1 VRYPEMK
8 GPGDPG
14 GLLDGLAE
22 RVERLLVVDGTF
34 PLRSPWNG
42 ALAAFAEA
50 HPEAYVSLDASEA
63 TVVLAAAGFALEGFR
78 VLLGPGM
85 PLLLS
90 RAYDQIRNALAVP
103 SLPVVLLGTAPGLFR
118 GECGAVFQLV
128 EDLAL
133 ARSIPGMT
141 VLVPSD
147 EGLFGDL
154 LAEALRTPG
163 PVYLRCDVSSRNVT
177 DREEHRSSG
186 PLPIGGGRLLREG
199 TDVTVCCCGMMVFE
213 ALEAA
218 EVLAKQG
225 VQAEVVECYSVKP
238 LPEQILLASVRR
250 TGACVVAE
258 EHSRH
263 GGLASAVAEVLCE
276 KYPVPLRRVGMD
288 DVFGQSGSAREL
300 HEYYALTHQQIVGA
314 AAQVW
319 ALRRRS

>member
-1 VRYPEMK
+1 MRHAETEDSG
-8 GPGDPG
+8 GPRT
-14 GLLDGLAE
+14 LLAGLAE

-34 PLRSPWNG
+34 PLSPWNG
-42 ALAAFAEA
+42 SLAAFAET
-50 HPEAYVSLDASEA
+50 HPDSYVSLSASEA
-63 TVVLAAAGFALEGFR
+63 TAVLAAAGFALEGFR
-78 VLLGPGM
+78 VLLGPGL

-103 SLPVVLLGTAPGLFR
+103 SLPVVLLGMAPGLFQ
-118 GECGAVFQLV
+118 GESGAVFQLV

-141 VLVPSD
+141 VLAPSD
-147 EGLFGDL
+147 EDLFGEL
-154 LAEALRTPG
+154 LEEALCASG
-163 PVYLRCDVSSRNVT
+163 PTYLRCSTSRRNVPDGKADT
-177 DREEHRSSG
+177 PSG
-186 PLPIGGGRLLREG
+186 ISRIGGGRLLREG
-199 TDVTVCCCGMMVFE
+199 TDVTICSCGMMASE
-213 ALEAA
+213 ALTAA
-218 EVLAKQG
+218 DVLAKQG
-225 VQAEVVECYSVKP
+225 LRAEVVDCYSIKP
-238 LPEQILLASVRR
+238 LPEQVILASVRR

-300 HEYYALTHQQIVGA
+300 QEYYALTHQQIVGA

-319 ALRRRS
+319 ALRRRG